1 MILRDYQ
8 DEAVSA
14 LIQSALTKPKNP
26 LAALPTGTGKSL
38 VIAGFVQAALNVYAG
53 TRFLMAT
60 HVKELVEQNYEK
72 MLALMP
78 NAPIGIYSAGLRRRD
93 TALPIIF
100 GSVASM
106 VNKAHLFGHRDFL
119 IVDEAHMVSPR
130 DGTNYQRLIS
140 ELRKTNPRMI
150 VVGLSATPYRLG
162 QGHLTEGENSIFDH
176 VAIDLT
182 GVDAYN
188 RFVDEGY
195 LAPIVPKRTQARID
209 VEGVGMVGGE
219 FNGRQ
224 LREASDKEAITR
236 AAIEE
241 ALEFGHD
248 RACWLTFA
256 SGVEHAEH
264 IAEMQRSMGINAT
277 CVHSKMT
284 TAERDERLRDF
295 RAGKIR
301 SMVGYK
307 VLTTGFDHP
316 PIDMIIDLYATASPG
331 MHVQKYGR
339 GGRPYYAPGFD
350 LSTAEGRLAAID
362 NSVKRNCLVLDFAKN
377 VERLGPINDPRI
389 PKRKGPGTGE
399 VPVRICD
406 ACGAYNHAAARVCIG
421 CGAEFTFKPKIYTEA
436 GEEEIVRSTVPVL
449 EYLDVSRVF
458 YSKHVKKGGG
468 IPTLKV
474 SYLSGLDRYNE
485 WVALEHSGFARKNA
499 HDWWRQR
506 HASDPPET
514 VDEALK
520 LAASLPVP
528 RRITVQTNLP
538 YPKVIS
544 HEY

>member
-8 DEAVSA
+8 QESVNA
-14 LIQSALTKPKNP
+14 LIHSAINTPGNP

-38 VIAGFVQAALNVYAG
+38 VIAGFVQQALVVHPG

-93 TALPIIF
+93 TALPIVY

-106 VNKAHLFGHRDFL
+106 VNRVAEFGHRDFL

-130 DGTNYQRLIS
+130 EGTNYQKLIAGLKERNPRLIV
-140 ELRKTNPRMI
+140 I
-150 VVGLSATPYRLG
+150 GLSATPFRLG
-162 QGHLTEGENSIFDH
+162 QGHLTEGDDGIFTH
-176 VAIDLT
+176 MAIDLT
-182 GVDAYN
+182 GVAAYN

-195 LAPIVPKRTQARID
+195 LSPIVPKRTRTGID
-209 VEGVGMVGGE
+209 VEGVGMVGGD

-241 ALEFGHD
+241 AIEYGSD

-264 IAEMQRSMGINAT
+264 IAEMQRSMGIDAT
-277 CVHSKMT
+277 CVHSKMSS
-284 TAERDERLRDF
+284 AERDERLRDF
-295 RAGKIR
+295 RAGKVR

-316 PIDMIIDLYATASPG
+316 PIDLIIDLYATASPG

-362 NSVKRNCLVLDFAKN
+362 HSAKRNCLVLDFAKN

-389 PKRKGPGTGE
+389 PKRKGKGTGE

-406 ACGAYNHAAARVCIG
+406 ACGTYNHAAARVCIG
-421 CGAEFTFKPKIYTEA
+421 CGIEFTFKPKIYTEA
-436 GEEEIVRSTVPVL
+436 SEQEIVRSTVPVL
-449 EYLDVSRVF
+449 EYLDVTRVF
-458 YSKHVKKGGG
+458 YSKHMKKGGL
-468 IPTLKV
+468 PTMKV
-474 SYLSGLDRYNE
+474 SYLSGLDRFNE
-485 WVALEHSGFARKNA
+485 WVAFEHTGYARKTA
-499 HDWWRQR
+499 ERWWQQR
-506 HASDPPET
+506 HNSDVPAT
-514 VDEALK
+514 VDEALERAAA
-520 LAASLPVP
+520 LAVP

-538 YPKVIS
+538 YPKVLS

>member
-1 MILRDYQ
+1 MKLRDYQ
-8 DEAVSA
+8 EESVNA
-14 LIQSALTKPKNP
+14 LINAVLTKPCNP

-38 VIAGFVQAALNVYAG
+38 VIAGFVQTALSVHPG
-53 TRFLMAT
+53 TRFVMAT

-78 NAPIGIYSAGLRRRD
+78 NAPIGVYSAGLRRRD
-93 TALPIIF
+93 TALPIIY

-106 VNKAHLFGHRDFL
+106 VNRVAEFGHRDFL

-130 DGTNYQRLIS
+130 DGTNYQKLIAGLK
-140 ELRKTNPRMI
+140 ERNPRMM
-150 VVGLSATPYRLG
+150 VVGLSATPFRLG
-162 QGHLTEGENSIFDH
+162 QGHLTEGDDGIFNE

-182 GVDAYN
+182 GVQAYN

-195 LAPIVPKRTQARID
+195 LSPIIPKRTRARID
-209 VEGVGMVGGE
+209 VDGVGMVGGE

-241 ALEFGHD
+241 SLEYGAD

-264 IAEMQRSMGINAT
+264 IAEMQRSMGINAA

-295 RAGKIR
+295 RAGKLR

-316 PIDMIIDLYATASPG
+316 PIDMVIDLYATASPG

-350 LSTAEGRLAAID
+350 LSTAEGRLSAIE

-389 PKRKGPGTGE
+389 PKRKGKGTGE

-406 ACGAYNHAAARVCIG
+406 VCGTYNHASARVCIG
-421 CGAEFTFKPKIYTEA
+421 CGTEFTFKPKIYTEA
-436 GEEEIVRSTVPVL
+436 GEEEIVRSSMPVL
-449 EYLDVSRVF
+449 EYLDVTRVF
-458 YSKHVKKGGG
+458 YSKHVKKGGL
-468 IPTLKV
+468 PTLKV

-485 WVALEHSGFARKNA
+485 WVALEHTGYARRNA
-499 HDWWRQR
+499 AEWWRKR
-506 HASDPPET
+506 HASDPPDT
-514 VDEALK
+514 VDEALERVSA
-520 LAASLPVP
+520 LAVP